1 MPRKLEALLDAQIP
15 DHARAHELLR
25 RYELLWTRI
34 FEHRA
39 TIPATG
45 MRRTFIAILLAV
57 ACAVRTAA
65 KEARCG
71 FYTPPAADTI
81 HPDTDEAAPTT
92 QEF

>member
-1 MPRKLEALLDAQIP
+1 
-15 DHARAHELLR
+15 
-25 RYELLWTRI
+25 
-34 FEHRA
+34 
-39 TIPATG
+39 